1 MVARV
6 LVERFE
12 RSVLLEGD
20 TFFAFVARGALS
32 PWLAR
37 ASDQNEVVTRA
48 AAAAAGRYVS
58 GGYTTVYDGV
68 VGPWFLPAFV
78 AATGLRWLHYVV
90 LLPSLERCVA
100 RVTTREGHGF
110 TDEAATRQM
119 HQQFARANIDHRH
132 LLFDPP
138 DQVEAT
144 AERVLEAVTRG
155 SLMYRSPSS

>member
-1 MVARV
+1 MASLLLVTGPPGAGKSMVARV

-20 TFFAFVARGALS
+20 TFF
-32 PWLAR
+32 
-37 ASDQNEVVTRA
+37 
-48 AAAAAGRYVS
+48 
-58 GGYTTVYDGV
+58 
-68 VGPWFLPAFV
+68 AFV